1 MQEYSCLIAKKSVP
15 HLEHPVRHGR
25 QVPVMGDDD
34 DGLSEAVAEVE
45 EKLVD
50 VFLGIAVQVA
60 RGLVGQN
67 DAGAVDNGSGN
78 GYPLLLPAGEFGGL
92 VLQSV
97 AQSQGRKQL
106 RCLPSGVGCALRA
119 ISAGIMTFSS
129 AVNSGSRWWN

>member
-1 MQEYSCLIAKKSVP
+1 
-15 HLEHPVRHGR
+15 
-25 QVPVMGDDD
+25 MGDDD

-106 RCLPSGVGCALRA
+106 R
-119 ISAGIMTFSS
+119 
-129 AVNSGSRWWN
+129 

>member
-78 GYPLLLPAGEFGGL
+78 GCRLASDAP
-92 VLQSV
+92 
-97 AQSQGRKQL
+97 
-106 RCLPSGVGCALRA
+106 LRA